1 MKNLF
6 WPLAVAVL
14 VSGCATS
21 TIESRKQERIT
32 VYSGLTYEQ
41 KAIVNSGQI
50 KIGMPMDA
58 VYIAWGSPSQI
69 IAGENAQGST
79 LTWLYFGTFF
89 EEHRFWSHRGYF
101 HGDRYYSSPYLAYD
115 YQPRGYVRAEV
126 KFEANVV
133 KEWRSLPQPGLR

>member
-32 VYSGLTYEQ
+32 VYSGLTHEQ

-69 IAGENAQGST
+69 ITGENAQGLST
-79 LTWLYFGTFF
+79 TWLYYGTFF
-89 EEHRFWSHRGYF
+89 EDYSFWTYRGYF
-101 HGDRYYSSPYLAYD
+101 YGHRYYSDPYLAYS

-126 KFEANVV
+126 KFQAGVV
-133 KEWRSLPQPGLR
+133 KEWRCLPQPGPR